1 MSDLAWPVAP
11 PASSWI
17 VDAAPLSMP
26 AQVWV
31 AVIIVQYQVSRR
43 DIPVTQPLSSAAML
57 FAPRTEETMTTAKV
71 VAAAATEQ
79 ECRQLLVEWKT
90 ANTTVGGEEIVTSVP
105 FGVVPVSGAARATTR
120 CIDCGREIGDGFR
133 CDPCVKVYWQSLRDA
148 DPDWA
153 TETA

>member
-1 MSDLAWPVAP
+1 MSELAWPVAP
-11 PASSWI
+11 PSSSWI
-17 VDAAPLSMP
+17 VDAAPPSMP
-26 AQVWV
+26 AEVWV
-31 AVIIVQYQVSRR
+31 AVIVVQYQVSRR
-43 DIPVTQPLSSAAML
+43 DIPVTTPLTSAAML

-71 VAAAATEQ
+71 VAAAANEQ
-79 ECRQLLVEWKT
+79 DCRQALSAWKQ
-90 ANTTVGGEEIVTSVP
+90 ANPGIGGDEIVTAVAFGPDVVSVP
-105 FGVVPVSGAARATTR
+105 ARATTR

>member
-11 PASSWI
+11 PALSWTI
-17 VDAAPLSMP
+17 DAEVPAMP
-26 AQVWV
+26 TEVWV
-31 AVIIVQYQVSRR
+31 AVIVVQYQVSRK
-43 DIPVTQPLSSAAML
+43 DIPVTQPLTSAAML
-57 FAPRTEETMTTAKV
+57 FAPRVDETMTRAVV
-71 VAAAATEQ
+71 VATATTEA

-105 FGVVPVSGAARATTR
+105 FGRAPRASTVRAVSH

-133 CDPCVKVYWQSLRDA
+133 CDPCSKKHWQTLRDA